1 MKADVWRNGFDIGF
15 IKNIFFFFPDLYST
29 ISLDV
34 CVRAHACLYKS

>member
-15 IKNIFFFFPDLYST
+15 IKNMFFFPDLYST